1 MLHINQ
7 IIENAVRKYW
17 EELALTDF
25 NGISLQYRDIARKVA
40 KLHLLFEQAGIVEGD
55 KIALCGKNSTQWS
68 VAFIAALTYG
78 AVPVPI
84 LHEFKPDS
92 VHHILN
98 HSDSRILFTDV
109 HIFEHLDV
117 DKTPQIDGV
126 FDISDYS
133 LLFSKQESINYA
145 RAHLNE
151 LFGKRYPERFTREDV
166 IYKKPDMEQLAII
179 NYTSGST
186 GLSKGVMIPYRAI
199 SSNIDF
205 ALTKLSFLGPG
216 DKTICMLPL
225 AHMLGLSIELLH
237 PLSKG
242 CHVFFLTRIP
252 SPKIIMDAFASTRPR
267 LIVTVPLIL
276 EKIIKTKVF
285 PLLEK
290 PYMKLL
296 LTVPFVND
304 RLLGKIKERLT
315 ETFGGQLFEI
325 IIGGAAL
332 NADVERFLR
341 RIGFPYTVGYGMTE
355 CAPLISYAGH
365 EINRPGACG
374 LPVSNI
380 EIKVDSPDPENIA
393 GELLVHGSNVMLGYY
408 KNPQETADALR
419 DGWLHTGD
427 ICNVDSDGF
436 IYIRGRNKNLILG
449 PSGQNIYPEEIEQ
462 QLNNMPYVNE
472 SLIVDRQQHLVA
484 LIHPDYETAAQQGI
498 EADKLPDIMK
508 ENIVLLNKDLP
519 AYSQI
524 ADFEIMELEF
534 EKTPKRSI
542 RRFLYK

>member
-109 HIFEHLDV
+109 HIYEHLDV

-524 ADFEIMELEF
+524 ADFEIMEQEF

>member
-524 ADFEIMELEF
+524 ADFEIIEQEF